1 MNKKGVYLDEN
12 CLRMAS
18 NMRIQMAQLASALI
32 EKGKKEKAIK
42 VLDKALEEM
51 PEFNVPFDATMYS
64 ICVAY
69 YQAGAKEKGN
79 KLASHLFDLFEK
91 DQQFYNKMKIEQKN
105 FYSREM
111 RQTSDILNRLISLT
125 AAYGDKDLADKF
137 LIRIKNLL
145 PTEEIDALQPNSPVM
160 P

>member
-1 MNKKGVYLDEN
+1 
-12 CLRMAS
+12 
-18 NMRIQMAQLASALI
+18 
-32 EKGKKEKAIK
+32 
-42 VLDKALEEM
+42 
-51 PEFNVPFDATMYS
+51 
-64 ICVAY
+64 
-69 YQAGAKEKGN
+69 
-79 KLASHLFDLFEK
+79 
-91 DQQFYNKMKIEQKN
+91 MKIEQKN